1 MADFLDSEADETEEE
16 DDEVEGYHKKKS
28 KRIKAMDSEEEE
40 EEDDEERLREELKDL
55 IDDAP
60 IDESDGEDSDASGG
74 SKKRKKSDD
83 EDFDDRLE
91 DEDYDLIEENL
102 GVKVERKRFKR
113 LRRIED
119 EESEEEQ
126 DDQVEGAR
134 DAIANELFDDGSDH
148 DEDRVSDKG
157 RPEVERFEDEDE
169 EGDYSDA
176 DDFIVDD
183 DGQPISDK
191 RKKRKPIFSDA
202 ALQEAQDIFGVDFD
216 YDEFEKYDEFDED
229 EDEED
234 DYDVEEGDEEA
245 EKRRKPKKPA
255 RKKPTKKSIFEIY
268 EPSELKR
275 GHFTDLDN
283 EIRNTD
289 IPERMQLRDFPVT
302 AVPDGSEELE
312 EESEWIYKQAF
323 CKQSIS
329 VQEILK
335 EEIMTRGKKFMQ
347 GELHWNRPLTCLII
361 LEKED
366 DTLLSDELTSQ
377 KIHSGIRK
385 KEAAAISPPV
395 HKASCILKESLDR
408 HFNGGKYHFTRF
420 SSSSRLKV
428 YKTSK
433 DGHSSHEAR
442 ERAKKGPQT
451 IGKIKKALEFI
462 RNQHFEVPFIAFYR
476 KEYVQPEL
484 NINDLWKV
492 YKYDEKWCQ
501 LRSRK
506 DSLIN
511 LLEKMRDYQAEQ
523 IMKDP
528 DAPIPDNLRV
538 MKEEDLDRLR
548 MVQTSE
554 ELKDVHTHF
563 LLYYAQD
570 IPIMQEAWR
579 AKQREAARE
588 AKRNKRRN
596 AVVEGVEGEEPPPDP
611 EEEEPEAID
620 EPPEPETLKHA
631 ARSGPYSMCKKANL
645 DGLAKRFGL
654 TPEQFGENLRD
665 NYQRHEVDQEAS
677 DPLDVAK
684 EYISN
689 KFTNEEDVLRAVKFM
704 VAMQLSRDPLVRK
717 CVRETFF
724 ERAKVDVI
732 PTKKGIK
739 EIDENHPCYSM
750 KYLKNKPVRDFV
762 GDQFLKLVMA
772 EEDKLLTITISEMIE
787 GLMTSQ
793 SYADEVKNLYYR
805 DEFSKNVQE
814 WNNLR
819 GEIVELALTRF
830 LLPDL
835 RKELKTNL
843 LTEAR
848 ESVLK
853 MCCRKLYNW
862 LKVAPYTVEFTE
874 EDDEEW
880 DTSKGLRVMGL
891 AFVPDYSQAAFACIV
906 GPDGDVTDHL
916 RLPHVLKRKN
926 SFREEEKLQKEAD
939 LLALRMFISQKK
951 PHVICVGG
959 EARDALMIAADL
971 KDIVAQ
977 LVEDDQFPSISVE
990 ICDNELAKV
999 FANSIKGENEFREFP
1014 HLLRQAVSLC
1024 RRLQDPLVEF
1034 SQLCTSDEEILCLRY
1049 HTFQDQLTREELL
1062 EALYLEFVNRTNE
1075 VGVDVNLAVQQPY
1088 TANLVQ
1094 FVCGL
1099 GPRKGQALLKTL
1111 KQSNQRLENRTQL
1124 VTSCHMGPKVF
1135 INCAGFIKIDTNSLG
1150 DSTEAYVEV
1159 LDGSRVHPETYE
1171 WARKMAVDALEY
1183 DDEDAN
1189 PAGALEE
1196 ILESP
1201 ERLKDLDL
1209 DAFAE
1214 ELERQGFGNKSI
1226 TLYDIRAELNHRYK
1240 DLRSPFTSPNPEEMF
1255 DMLTKETPE
1264 TFFIGK
1270 MVLGTVIGITHR
1282 KPQGEQLD
1290 QANPVRND
1298 ETGLWQ
1304 CPFCLKNDFPELSE
1318 VWNHFDAGGCPGQ
1331 ATGVRLRLD
1340 NGISGYIHIKN
1351 LSDKRVNNPEERVHH
1366 GQSIYCRII
1375 KIDVERFSV
1384 ECISKSSDLAD
1395 KNHEW
1400 RPPKDPYYD
1409 TEAEEKDKKV
1419 EEDGKKLKQR
1429 QTYIKRVIV
1438 HPSFHNISYQEAEKI
1453 MAQMDQG
1460 EVIVRPSSK
1469 GTDHLTV
1476 TWKVTDG
1483 VYQHIDVREEG
1494 KENAFSLGQNLYIG
1508 NEEFEDLDEIIARH
1522 VNPMAAHAR
1531 DLLTFKYYNQ
1541 DLEGLKDKAEEI
1553 LKEEK
1558 KKNLQK
1564 IHYFI
1569 SASKNYPGKFMLSY
1583 LPRTRCRHEFITI
1596 TPEGFRFR
1604 QQMFD
1609 SLGLL
1614 FRWFKEHFRDPIPG
1628 TPSTPR
1634 NMATNRTPYH
1644 TPSINIAGNLYLGY
1658 VNCMNPEAIHRV
1670 AQNLPTHMLHSLSQ
1684 VASQT
1689 PHYPHTPGGGYGA
1702 SMHTYP
1708 NTPYTPSGQT
1718 PFMTP
1723 YHTPHASQTPRYG
1736 QQTPQHIPQHT
1747 VPGGFLHPGSLTP
1760 GHRTPS
1766 HRPVVM
1772 PHTPQARSSITNVTS
1787 EPMDWRKAAEA
1798 WAKSKNRESSGTPRQ
1813 DGRSTP
1819 RSHSG
1824 SSTPRF
1830 DDLRKTTPRYDDS
1843 GRNTP
1848 RSSNGSVGSYQNIR
1862 SNSNMGRAPYGMS
1875 MGKSP
1880 RGPGSVSGRDS
1891 LRSTPRTNTS
1901 PHSMIESSLS
1911 GDATPLYDEN

>member
-329 VQEILK
+329 VQ
-335 EEIMTRGKKFMQ
+335 
-347 GELHWNRPLTCLII
+347 
-361 LEKED
+361 
-366 DTLLSDELTSQ
+366 
-377 KIHSGIRK
+377 
-385 KEAAAISPPV
+385 
-395 HKASCILKESLDR
+395 
-408 HFNGGKYHFTRF
+408 
-420 SSSSRLKV
+420 
-428 YKTSK
+428 

-596 AVVEGVEGEEPPPDP
+596 AVVEGEEGVEGEEPPPDP

-1409 TEAEEKDKKV
+1409 TEAEERDKKV

-1644 TPSINIAGNLYLGY
+1644 TPSINIAG
-1658 VNCMNPEAIHRV
+1658 MNPEAIHRV

-1824 SSTPRF
+1824 GSTPRF